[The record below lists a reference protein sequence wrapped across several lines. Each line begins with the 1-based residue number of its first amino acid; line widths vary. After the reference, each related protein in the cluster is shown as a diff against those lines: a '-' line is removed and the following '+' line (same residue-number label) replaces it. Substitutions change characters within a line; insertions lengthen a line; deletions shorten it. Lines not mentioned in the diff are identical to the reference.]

1 MAQVINTNVASLN
14 AQRNLNT
21 SQGNLQ
27 TSLQRLSSGLR
38 INSAKDDAA
47 GLAISERFTTQ
58 IRGLNQAARNAS
70 DGISLA
76 QTGEGDLAQV
86 TNNLQRIRELAVQ
99 SANAT
104 NSSSDRAALQLE
116 TAELIAEI
124 ERVSSTS
131 AFNGVKLLDGS
142 FSSQLFQVGANAGET
157 VSIANISSARTSAIG
172 QVLTATSTGTAVTAG
187 LTAGDLTINGND
199 VGTVSQDAL
208 AIANAITATDSNI
221 SATATNAQTDITFD
235 NVTGVSSSTAQ
246 AAVFTATADIPASL
260 DFSTNQV
267 SFNVAVDGGG
277 AQTITLDGSTDGA
290 GTGTATTD
298 EAGFLATINSQLSGA
313 TASVVSN
320 KLVITSDT
328 AGASSAIGVSA
339 YDGDVDAGTDVADF
353 VSGANAIGDA
363 GSASVYTSTA
373 ADLTVTDYST
383 DSVSFDVTFDGGSTE
398 TVTLDQD
405 YTNEAGVLSAI
416 NTQVTAGLTASVVAG
431 KLTFTADAN
440 GATTIVVDNY
450 NGDADGSQ
458 VVADFAS
465 GTETT
470 AGAAASTAATF
481 ELTLDGTAVDLT
493 SASTDGTITAGELAT
508 AIDSIAGYT
517 ASAGT
522 TATQIN
528 ITKDDG
534 SNFALAQTGT
544 ATGGITADT
553 TYYGSV
559 EVTSSN
565 VDELVIAGNAPANAG
580 LSATTETASLGGTTI
595 ANTDISSVAGANA
608 AIASVDSALTSI
620 NTSRASLG
628 AIQNRFES
636 IVSSIET
643 SVENLSSAR
652 SRIRDADFASETAT
666 LTRNQILQQA
676 GVSILS
682 QANSLPQLA
691 LSLLQ

>member
-58 IRGLNQAARNAS
+58 IRGLSQAARNAS

-157 VSIANISSARTSAIG
+157 VSIANISSARTSDIG
-172 QVLTATSTGTAVTAG
+172 QVLTASQQGTAVTGA
-187 LTAGDLTINGND
+187 LTAGDLLINGND
-199 VGTVSQDAL
+199 VGAVEQDAL
-208 AIANAITATDSNI
+208 AIANAITATDSNV
-221 SATATNAQTDITFD
+221 SATATNEQTGITFADVVGTAAAPASPTENTVTAVAGTAGGAENFILTIDGTEAVNITMASAEEVIADHAAELDSDFAAFIAASDGAYSIVSGSLSGEDLVLSKADGTAITFD
-235 NVTGVSSSTAQ
+235 TSTSTLTSVAASVTESETTGGTPAVAGVA
-246 AAVFTATADIPASL
+246 PAYTLSIDGTTL
-260 DFSTNQV
+260 DFS
-267 SFNVAVDGGG
+267 VAGADG
-277 AQTITLDGSTDGA
+277 TIDAAEVADLINDLAGYTATA
-290 GTGTATTD
+290 GTGTLDITKED
-298 EAGFLATINSQLSGA
+298 GSNLVLVESGA
-313 TASVVSN
+313 DS
-320 KLVITSDT
+320 
-328 AGASSAIGVSA
+328 GASEG
-339 YDGDVDAGTDVADF
+339 
-353 VSGANAIGDA
+353 
-363 GSASVYTSTA
+363 
-373 ADLTVTDYST
+373 
-383 DSVSFDVTFDGGSTE
+383 
-398 TVTLDQD
+398 LD
-405 YTNEAGVLSAI
+405 
-416 NTQVTAGLTASVVAG
+416 
-431 KLTFTADAN
+431 
-440 GATTIVVDNY
+440 
-450 NGDADGSQ
+450 
-458 VVADFAS
+458 
-465 GTETT
+465 
-470 AGAAASTAATF
+470 
-481 ELTLDGTAVDLT
+481 
-493 SASTDGTITAGELAT
+493 TDGTGGAAT
-508 AIDSIAGYT
+508 
-517 ASAGT
+517 T
-522 TATQIN
+522 T
-528 ITKDDG
+528 
-534 SNFALAQTGT
+534 L
-544 ATGGITADT
+544 
-553 TYYGSV
+553 YGSV
-559 EVTSSN
+559 EVTGVN
-565 VDELVIAGNAPANAG
+565 EDELVIAGANPGAAG
-580 LSATTETASLGGTTI
+580 LTVASITATLQGETI
-595 ANTDISSVAGANA
+595 ANTDISTVAGANA

-636 IVSSIET
+636 IVASIET